1 MINRKV
7 ADMRRPSCFIR
18 LKKQSNKKVKKM
30 IAVAAVAADDDND
43 IEDKLILSNHG
54 DILLNKS
61 NSSMFLYVQIY

>member
-1 MINRKV
+1 
-7 ADMRRPSCFIR
+7 
-18 LKKQSNKKVKKM
+18 M

-61 NSSMFLYVQIY
+61 NSSMFLYVQIYWNWKFFDLIRASGISMKSETPHH

>member
-1 MINRKV
+1 
-7 ADMRRPSCFIR
+7 
-18 LKKQSNKKVKKM
+18 M